1 MQQTR
6 TAGIARERP
15 QVDNNALSR
24 SGMESNPPV
33 RTLLV
38 LLTLSLLAA
47 CADPV
52 EEAKEA
58 VKAGVTHPRGIDYRD
73 LQVLRNDVVCGE
85 FMEDDRWG
93 EGPGFQPFIFRG
105 GKAHLR
111 PSELDL
117 KIFCSPDPA
126 SALQSE
132 LGIGPVSRQNTS
144 LVKVY
149 SDLSTLAAAL
159 EAYKADF
166 GEYPSVVKMKG
177 LQALTKPRRGS
188 PDPKDTYI
196 AEIPLDPWG
205 QEYTYH
211 TPRILHGAKD
221 KYELF
226 TLGRDGKIGGTG
238 EDADIGSHH
247 LAYLDHVGG
256 L

>member
-6 TAGIARERP
+6 TVGIARGRP
-15 QVDNNALSR
+15 QVDNSALSR
-24 SGMESNPPV
+24 SGMESNTSV
-33 RTLLV
+33 RTLLI
-38 LLTLSLLAA
+38 LITISLLAA

-58 VKAGVTHPRGIDYRD
+58 VKARATHPRGIQYRE

-93 EGPGFQPFIFRG
+93 EGPGFQPFFVRNG
-105 GKAHLR
+105 EAHLR

-117 KIFCSPDPA
+117 KIFCGTDPA

-132 LGIGPVSRQNTS
+132 LGIGPVNRENAS

-149 SDLSTLAAAL
+149 SDLSTLTAAL
-159 EAYKADF
+159 EAYRTDF
-166 GEYPSVVKMKG
+166 GEYPSQVTRKG
-177 LQALTKPRRGS
+177 LQALTRPRRGS
-188 PDPKDTYI
+188 PDPEDTYI
-196 AEIPLDPWG
+196 VDVPLDPWG

-226 TLGRDGKIGGTG
+226 TLGRDGKIGGAG
-238 EDADIGSHH
+238 EDADIGSQH
-247 LAYLDHVGG
+247 LAYLDHVGD